1 MPTDTNTIRRYL
13 LGETS
18 ESESEALEK
27 AYFAREENLEE
38 VLGVEE
44 VLLED
49 YLGGDLTEEQR
60 RRVETHYLA
69 SPVRRHRVAVLRA
82 LRERARASRR
92 RSWLAPAL
100 SLAAALVVTI
110 AGLLVWHRQA
120 PAPERVANV
129 TLPALAL
136 RDAGSAPI
144 ARIAADTQ
152 TLEIR
157 LDDAGVPAAP
167 PLQASIRTVEGQE
180 IWRGEAKPAER
191 GDAAASWIATVRVPA
206 QQLPAGDFIVT
217 LFSVRGTEPIEI
229 QRHYLRIARD

>member
-18 ESESEALEK
+18 ESESESLEK
-27 AYFAREENLEE
+27 AYFAREEHLEE

-44 VLLED
+44 ALIED
-49 YLGGDLTEEQR
+49 YLGGRLTEEQR
-60 RRVETHYLA
+60 RRVESHYLA

-82 LRERARASRR
+82 LRERARAARR

-100 SLAAALVVTI
+100 SLAAAIVVTI
-110 AGLLVWHRQA
+110 AGVLVWNRQT
-120 PAPERVANV
+120 PAPERVASV

-136 RDAGSAPI
+136 RDQGSAPV

-157 LDDAGVPAAP
+157 LEDAGIAAAP
-167 PLQASIRTVEGQE
+167 PLQATLRTVEGQE
-180 IWRGEAKPAER
+180 IWRGEAMPAER
-191 GDAAASWIATVRVPA
+191 GEAAAWIATVRVPA
-206 QQLPAGDFIVT
+206 RLLPAGDCIVT
-217 LFSVRGTEPIEI
+217 LFSRAGSEPVEI